1 MAGIVLQYNVLYC
14 SRRQG
19 CLCHKTGSCVAI
31 QQGLGSKRAGPAGAL
46 GPRLGEQAAL
56 AWGARQLAA
65 GARAW
70 HGRAGAHGRRATAC
84 WSARGAQ
91 AAATR
96 RRGAQRACGARGSRR
111 GSRRG
116 RLPAADAAGA
126 RGARGLGAG
135 GAGWL
140 GAVHSMH
147 SACFWPGSTW
157 YFS

>member
-31 QQGLGSKRAGPAGAL
+31 QQGLGSKRAGRAGAL

-56 AWGARQLAA
+56 VWGARQLAA
-65 GARAW
+65 GAWAW
-70 HGRAGAHGRRATAC
+70 HGRAGAHSRRRQARNSMLERAGREGSSDAQ
-84 WSARGAQ
+84 ARGA
-91 AAATR
+91 AGVR
-96 RRGAQRACGARGSRR
+96 ARGSRR
-111 GSRRG
+111 S